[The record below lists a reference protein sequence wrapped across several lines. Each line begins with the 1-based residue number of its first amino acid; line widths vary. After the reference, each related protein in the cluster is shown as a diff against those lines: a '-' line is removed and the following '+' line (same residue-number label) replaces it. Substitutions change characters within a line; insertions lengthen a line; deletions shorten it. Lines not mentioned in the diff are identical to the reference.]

1 LKSSQISLKHTGKDQ
16 AVSYSDGLFMP
27 RSVKRNDYFLS
38 FHIQGNYYIKEARK
52 IFHENM
58 EKFTGRKPVF
68 QIITSFIKNWGSK
81 NPNIEPNPLTK
92 RFSQI
97 LQVPDKPCVIH
108 TRNVNPADVNTS
120 YNIHWHIGQVTIKE
134 CIKNQ
139 LLVTIL
145 EEPCF
150 DILRTKKCLGYAVD
164 LQLEIIAGMLGIS
177 IAITSQ
183 QDKFSVKEIHNH
195 VIDFIKEMEEFVN
208 ALPDEKFQG
217 LLLFLLLRRRF

>member
-1 LKSSQISLKHTGKDQ
+1 
-16 AVSYSDGLFMP
+16 
-27 RSVKRNDYFLS
+27 
-38 FHIQGNYYIKEARK
+38 
-52 IFHENM
+52 M

-164 LQLEIIAGMLGIS
+164 LQLEIIAGMVGIS

-183 QDKFSVKEIHNH
+183 QDKFSVKEIHDH
-195 VIDFIKEMEEFVN
+195 VLDFIKEMQEFVN

-217 LLLFLLLRRRF
+217 VILFFFSNFDDVFRTS